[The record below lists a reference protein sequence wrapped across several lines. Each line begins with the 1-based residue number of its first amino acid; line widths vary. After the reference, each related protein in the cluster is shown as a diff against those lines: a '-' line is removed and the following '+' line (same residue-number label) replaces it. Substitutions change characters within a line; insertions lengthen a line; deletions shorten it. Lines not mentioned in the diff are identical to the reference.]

1 MINRRE
7 MLHRMTAGVG
17 MATGVGALL
26 GKGLFPDIAQAADKP
41 LIKTV
46 GGPKRVIFFLQNHGF
61 DPLTCIPEGLKE
73 SCALDGVTLQKPMQ
87 ALEPYKNRMHIITG
101 LHGRHTNP
109 GHSAYFGALGAYR
122 GGTGVPPSAATI
134 DYVLSR
140 SLPQTI
146 LPPLCIGMESLD
158 SMRARPTVATL
169 SASGPNQAISMHCD
183 PAMLYQMLFGSIA
196 EGAIKR
202 HYEARSN
209 VMLEVERVAQRKA
222 KGLPKSEGERYGR
235 YVSGFRELNGMSEKL
250 SRISEQLKKFA
261 PKLDDR
267 YTKPKFET
275 DWHDALLEIGI
286 AALQANLTNVLTI
299 ASGCGEYFGS
309 WKGLGIT
316 DTGHGL
322 GHIDQPGNVIWT
334 KIRQYNCEMLVKLMK
349 ALEAIPEGS
358 GSMMDNT
365 LIVYSS
371 NNAEKQHSEGA
382 TWPFVLLG
390 NAGGRFKTG
399 QYTHIKERPINDL
412 YATFLHGVG
421 APVDRFNMDKNM
433 ANLHHSKV
441 GPIEELLA

>member
-1 MINRRE
+1 
-7 MLHRMTAGVG
+7 MLQKV
-17 MATGVGALL
+17 ATGAGAVI
-26 GKGLFPDIAQAADKP
+26 GTSMFPDFARAAGKSIVQKAGSP
-41 LIKTV
+41 N
-46 GGPKRVIFFLQNHGF
+46 RVIFFLQNHGF
-61 DPLTCIPEGLKE
+61 DPLTCIPKDLKE
-73 SCALDGVTLQKPMQ
+73 SCALDGLTLAEPMQ

-158 SMRARPTVATL
+158 SMRARPTLATL
-169 SASGPNQAISMHCD
+169 SASGPNQPLFMHCD
-183 PAMLYQMLFGSIA
+183 PNMLYQMLFGSIA
-196 EGAIKR
+196 EGAIKQ
-202 HYEARSN
+202 HYEGRSN
-209 VMLEVERVAQRKA
+209 VMLEVERAARLKTR
-222 KGLPKSEGERYGR
+222 GLPVSDGERYGR
-235 YVSGFRELNGMSEKL
+235 YVSGFQELNGLSEKL
-250 SRISEQLKKFA
+250 SRISDRLKKFA
-261 PKLDDR
+261 PKLDNR
-267 YTKPKFET
+267 YTTPKFET

-286 AALQANLTNVLTI
+286 TALQANLTNVLTI

-309 WKGLGIT
+309 WKGLGINE
-316 DTGHGL
+316 TGHGL

-334 KIRQYNCEMLVKLMK
+334 KIRRYNCEMLVKLMK
-349 ALEAIPEGS
+349 ALEATPEGS

-433 ANLHHSKV
+433 ANLHRSKV

>member
-1 MINRRE
+1 M
-7 MLHRMTAGVG
+7 
-17 MATGVGALL
+17 
-26 GKGLFPDIAQAADKP
+26 
-41 LIKTV
+41 
-46 GGPKRVIFFLQNHGF
+46 
-61 DPLTCIPEGLKE
+61 
-73 SCALDGVTLQKPMQ
+73 
-87 ALEPYKNRMHIITG
+87 
-101 LHGRHTNP
+101 
-109 GHSAYFGALGAYR
+109 
-122 GGTGVPPSAATI
+122 PPSAATI

-140 SLPQTI
+140 ALPQTI
-146 LPPLCIGMESLD
+146 MPPLCIGMESLD
-158 SMRARPTVATL
+158 SMRARPTLATL
-169 SASGPNQAISMHCD
+169 SASGPNQPIFMHCD
-183 PAMLYQMLFGSIA
+183 PSMLYQMLFGSIA
-196 EGAIKR
+196 EGAIKQ

-209 VMLEVERVAQRKA
+209 VMLEVERAAQLKN
-222 KGLPKSEGERYGR
+222 KGLPMSDGERYGR
-235 YVSGFRELNGMSEKL
+235 YVSGFRELNGLTEKL
-250 SRISEQLKKFA
+250 SGISDRLKKFA
-261 PKLDDR
+261 PKLDGR
-267 YTKPKFET
+267 YTNPKFET

-309 WKGLGIT
+309 WKGLGINE
-316 DTGHGL
+316 TGHGL
-322 GHIDQPGNVIWT
+322 GHVDQPGNPIWT

-349 ALEAIPEGS
+349 ALEATPEGS

-399 QYTHIKERPINDL
+399 QYTNIKERPINDL

-433 ANLHHSKV
+433 ANLHHSRV

>member
-1 MINRRE
+1 
-7 MLHRMTAGVG
+7 MLGG

-26 GKGLFPDIAQAADKP
+26 GTGLFPDLARAAQSP
-41 LIKTV
+41 VIQTV

-61 DPLTCIPEGLKE
+61 DPLTCIPADLKE
-73 SCALDGVTLQKPMQ
+73 SCPLAGVTLEKPMQ
-87 ALEPYKNRMHIITG
+87 ALEPYKNRMHLITG

-134 DYVLSR
+134 DYVLSK
-140 SLPQTI
+140 SLPQSI

-158 SMRARPTVATL
+158 SMRARPTLATL
-169 SASGPNQAISMHCD
+169 SASGPNQPIFMHCD
-183 PAMLYQMLFGSIA
+183 PTMLYQMLFGSIA
-196 EGAIKR
+196 EGAIKQ

-209 VMLEVERVAQRKA
+209 VMLEVERVAQLKA
-222 KGLPKSEGERYGR
+222 KGLPMSERERYGR
-235 YVSGFRELNGMSEKL
+235 YVSGFEELNGLSDKL
-250 SRISEQLKKFA
+250 SKISGVLKKFA

-267 YTKPKFET
+267 YTNPKFET
-275 DWHDALLEIGI
+275 DWHDALLDIGI

-309 WKGLGIT
+309 WKGLGIS

-322 GHIDQPGNVIWT
+322 GHIDQPGNQIWT
-334 KIRQYNCEMLVKLMK
+334 KIRQYNCEMLVRLMK
-349 ALEAIPEGS
+349 ALEATPEGS

-390 NAGGRFKTG
+390 NAGGRFNTG
-399 QYTHIKERPINDL
+399 QYTNIKERPINDL
-412 YATFLHGVG
+412 YTTFLHGIG

-433 ANLHHSKV
+433 AALHHSKL
-441 GPIEELLA
+441 GPIDELLA